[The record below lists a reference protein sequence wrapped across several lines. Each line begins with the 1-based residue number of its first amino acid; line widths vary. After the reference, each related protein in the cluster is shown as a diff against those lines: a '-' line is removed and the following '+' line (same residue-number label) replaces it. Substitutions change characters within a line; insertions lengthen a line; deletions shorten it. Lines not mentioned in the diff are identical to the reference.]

1 VSYHYM
7 KPMKM
12 NLNTD
17 KHILLSSQQGD
28 TAAFRKLVETYQ
40 GYAFSL
46 ASRFLGNEEDALD
59 VVQESFIR
67 IWRYL
72 HTFDHRCKFTTWMYR
87 IVINLCRD
95 RIKAQSRRDRFLL
108 PDSSGNLPA
117 LLNITGENDLEDK
130 NTNEELAAVITTL
143 AGELPHRQRVVFVL
157 RDLQDV
163 SVEEA
168 SQILG
173 MSTSSVKSNLSYARK
188 NIRLRLEQLEKNGR
202 RKK

>member
-1 VSYHYM
+1 M
-7 KPMKM
+7 KPMKT

-17 KHILLSSQQGD
+17 KHILLASQQGD
-28 TAAFRKLVETYQ
+28 TAAFQKLVETYR

-46 ASRFLGNEEDALD
+46 AFRFLGNEEDALD

-67 IWRYL
+67 IWKHL

-95 RIKAQSRRDRFLL
+95 RLKVQSRRNKFLL
-108 PDSSGNLPA
+108 PDFSRNL
-117 LLNITGENDLEDK
+117 LGHINITDDSDLEDK
-130 NTNEELAAVITTL
+130 NIKEELAAVITAL
-143 AGELPHRQRVVFVL
+143 AGELPPQQRVVFVL

-163 SVEEA
+163 GVEEV

-173 MSTSSVKSNLSYARK
+173 MSKSSVKSNLSYARK

-202 RKK
+202 RKNDS